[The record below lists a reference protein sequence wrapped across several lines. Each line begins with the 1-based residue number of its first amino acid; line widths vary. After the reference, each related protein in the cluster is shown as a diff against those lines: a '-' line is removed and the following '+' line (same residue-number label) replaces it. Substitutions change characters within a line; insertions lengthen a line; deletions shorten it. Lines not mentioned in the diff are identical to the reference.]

1 MKTLALLYEIRI
13 LHVGCLAAYYRVTA
27 SRTKYPQKIP
37 VTTLFCR
44 LTTCFLANNAQV
56 ARDGVVPRD
65 RLIEVEFRA
74 GAETVFDDPR
84 YVGQEGPT
92 GGGIS

>member
-1 MKTLALLYEIRI
+1 M
-13 LHVGCLAAYYRVTA
+13 
-27 SRTKYPQKIP
+27 
-37 VTTLFCR
+37 
-44 LTTCFLANNAQV
+44 
-56 ARDGVVPRD
+56 VPRD

-92 GGGIS
+92 GGGMA